1 MGGLGY
7 FNTNST
13 TNYTSKGSTQETI
26 SGVAMQFTPIG
37 IRYGKSFGG
46 FAEIGA
52 GYKGVINFG
61 VNVKF

>member
-7 FNTNST
+7 FNTKSTLNS
-13 TNYTSKGSTQETI
+13 SSRRHVQERKN
-26 SGVAMQFTPIG
+26 GVAMHLTPIG

-52 GYKGVINFG
+52 GYKGIVNFG